1 MLAKILVD
9 QKTKGQ
15 FDEFDYKVTPGIL
28 PDLSQDQFV
37 EVNFGG
43 KKKLGIVSSIA
54 KKTSDHKL
62 KPIEKIVYP
71 GLKICA
77 WQKQLAR
84 FIALEYATSFSQA
97 IFSIIPPL
105 ARTFFYSKSQSVS
118 TAYSEGFVIK
128 SKLDRFLY
136 FRKIKT
142 KKIIIFPE
150 IIEAKIYQKYFEKN
164 AIIFHSGLNLKK
176 KSEIFIRS
184 LNGDYQTIIGTYST
198 MFLSFCNHCLIM
210 ESYLSPM
217 YEKDNSPKYNVLELA
232 KKLARVRKLRIIL
245 ADGTVD
251 LLKPIPFR
259 PTSCNIKYHLSISP
273 QKLLATIDFIGKNL
287 VYFPTTSGYRLI
299 KCATC
304 QQIIKCA
311 KCHKILS
318 SNGDFI
324 PLVCNYCGET
334 QNQSRLCPK
343 CHSAKLIYLAPGI
356 KTIFKRLETKK
367 FILCDRNTTSLPPN
381 FTNVIGTNRI
391 FSFPMKKF
399 DSIWAFIPNY
409 YFHLASFRQKE
420 NIAYL
425 VNRLKN
431 LTKNLNIAVSS
442 KTQIRFLRE
451 ALSPNFASQE
461 LELRKKYHFPPYWNL
476 WVLRSKNISLGLFK
490 KIVYNLEKE
499 SSVEFI
505 HKNFKGGQ
513 AEVYLKAPKVYQLKY
528 DRIVPLIAEKNNEIL

>member
-1 MLAKILVD
+1 MLSKILVD

-15 FDEFDYKVTPGIL
+15 FDEFDYKVTPDIL

-43 KKKLGIVSSIA
+43 KKKLGIISSIA
-54 KKTSDHKL
+54 KKTSDRKL
-62 KPIEKIVYP
+62 KSIGKIVYP

-84 FIALEYATSFSQA
+84 FIALEYATNFSQA
-97 IFSIIPPL
+97 LFSIIPPL
-105 ARTFFYSKSQSVS
+105 ARTFSYPKSQSVS
-118 TAYSEGFVIK
+118 TAYSESFVIK
-128 SKLDRFLY
+128 SKLDRFLV

-176 KSEIFIRS
+176 KSEIFIRA
-184 LNGDYQTIIGTYST
+184 LNGDYQTIVGTYSA
-198 MFLSFCNHCLIM
+198 MFLSFSNHCLIM

-217 YEKDNSPKYNVLELA
+217 YEKGSSPKYNILA
-232 KKLARVRKLRIIL
+232 LVKKLAKVKQLKIIL
-245 ADGTVD
+245 ADDMVD
-251 LLKPIPFR
+251 LFGQTKNF
-259 PTSCNIKYHLSISP
+259 PTVKNIKYRLSISP
-273 QKLLATIDFIGKNL
+273 QKLLANIQFTGKNL
-287 VYFPTTSGYRLI
+287 VYFPTASGYRLI

-304 QQIIKCA
+304 QQIVKCK
-311 KCHKILS
+311 KCQKILS
-318 SNGDFI
+318 SNGNFI
-324 PLVCNYCGET
+324 PTVCSYCGET
-334 QNQSRLCPK
+334 QNQNGLCPK
-343 CHSAKLIYLAPGI
+343 CHSAKLTYLVPGI
-356 KTIFKRLETKK
+356 KTIFEGLKTKK
-367 FILCDRNTTSLPPN
+367 FILCDRDTTSLPPN
-381 FTNVIGTNRI
+381 FTNVIATSRI

-399 DSIWAFIPNY
+399 DSVWAFFPNY

-425 VNRLKN
+425 IYRLKN
-431 LTKNLNIAVSS
+431 LTENLNIVVSS
-442 KTQIRFLRE
+442 KTQIHFLRE

-461 LELRKKYHFPPYWNL
+461 LELRKRYRFPPFWNL
-476 WVLRSKNISLGLFK
+476 WILRGEKISLGLYK

-505 HKNFKGGQ
+505 HKNFKEGQ
-513 AEVYLKAPKVYQLKY
+513 VEIYLKAPKVYQLKY
-528 DRIVPLIAEKNNEIL
+528 DQIVPLIAEKNNEIL